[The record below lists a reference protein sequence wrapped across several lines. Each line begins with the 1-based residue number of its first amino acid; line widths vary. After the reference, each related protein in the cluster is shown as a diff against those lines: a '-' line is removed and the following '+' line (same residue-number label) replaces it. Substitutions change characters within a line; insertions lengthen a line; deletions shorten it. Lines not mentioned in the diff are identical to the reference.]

1 MKCGKGSHL
10 SATDVIRILLM
21 GPKQGLVPTPHYC
34 AIFLGESR
42 RALLP
47 VSYLIYSLKRHFNI
61 QCNVSVLSSL
71 QGQTVFKSS
80 YGHLTSRG
88 CFTFVQTLRILR
100 MWVKSLRYSFIS
112 QSYIVF
118 SFDSHPLVLHWL
130 SCFFKPLTAT
140 AQHIILTTMS
150 TIYCNKYIP

>member
-1 MKCGKGSHL
+1 MKFGKGSHL

-21 GPKQGLVPTPHYC
+21 GPKQGLVPTPNYC
-34 AIFLGESR
+34 AIFFWESR

-47 VSYLIYSLKRHFNI
+47 VSYLIYSLERHLDI

-100 MWVKSLRYSFIS
+100 MWVKSLRY
-112 QSYIVF
+112 
-118 SFDSHPLVLHWL
+118 LLHNHIL
-130 SCFFKPLTAT
+130 CSPLTT
-140 AQHIILTTMS
+140 ILKVGIALVILFLLAVDGNS
-150 TIYCNKYIP
+150 PAYHFNNHEYNILQ